1 MNRATTV
8 AINPRSRQAKPSQ
21 TPQVRQDQR
30 SKRIVIVDDHPLL
43 RKGLGRIINS
53 SNSFAVC
60 GEAGDARQALAVVRS
75 TKPNLVI
82 VDIGLPDGD
91 GIELTKK
98 IRAEFPKLPVL
109 ILSMHEEPLYAAQAL
124 RAGAQGYIVKQEAI
138 EKIVEAVRKIFDGQR
153 YVSAIVSKQIGT
165 GSEHYEGRCSANRV
179 RELTKRELEV
189 LELIG
194 TGHSIREIAQKLYLS
209 RKTVETHR
217 AHIKEKLNL
226 QDARQVARFAT
237 QWIVEHVA

>member
-1 MNRATTV
+1 M
-8 AINPRSRQAKPSQ
+8 
-21 TPQVRQDQR
+21 
-30 SKRIVIVDDHPLL
+30 IVDDHPLL
-43 RKGLGRIINS
+43 CKGLGRIINS
-53 SNSFAVC
+53 SNSFTVC

-82 VDIGLPDGD
+82 VDIGLPDGN

-109 ILSMHEEPLYAAQAL
+109 ILSMHEEPLYAARAL

-165 GSEHYEGRCSANRV
+165 GSEHDEEPCSANRV
-179 RELTKRELEV
+179 RELLTKRELEV

-194 TGHSIREIAQKLYLS
+194 EGHSIREIAQKLYLS

-226 QDARQVARFAT
+226 QNARQVARFAT
-237 QWIVEHVA
+237 QWVVEHVA

>member
-1 MNRATTV
+1 
-8 AINPRSRQAKPSQ
+8 
-21 TPQVRQDQR
+21 
-30 SKRIVIVDDHPLL
+30 VIVDDHPLL

-53 SNSFAVC
+53 SNSLTVC
-60 GEAGDARQALAVVRS
+60 GEAGDARQALAVIRS

-82 VDIGLPDGD
+82 VDIGLPDGN

-109 ILSMHEEPLYAAQAL
+109 ILSMHEEPLCAARAL

-165 GSEHYEGRCSANRV
+165 GSEHDGEPCSADRV
-179 RELTKRELEV
+179 RELTTRELEV

-194 TGHSIREIAQKLYLS
+194 EGHSIREIAQKLYLS

-226 QDARQVARFAT
+226 QNARQVARFAT
-237 QWIVEHVA
+237 QWVVEHVA